1 MPEFTRE
8 DFESGIAPYE
18 WLYQFS
24 KDPFTLDR
32 AMRKVAALAK
42 ELKVTGVTNSYKNYV
57 KSLQSTGEVIFD
69 TNYTKFEDQPLEL
82 NCGQWMADD
91 SGVSIMTPIGEKYAC
106 PHPIMPISRIK
117 NIDTGEEKI
126 ALAYRKGRFWSTM
139 VVDKD
144 TIANARNIVSL
155 AKKGIA
161 VTSET
166 SRFLVQYLFDTENL
180 NLERIPEIPSVGRLG
195 WVEGGFSP
203 YVSELIFDGEDN
215 FGKIY
220 NAIDTKGD
228 PEEWIG
234 YIKELRK
241 TGTIQAR
248 VAMVATFASVLIK
261 PLHLLPFFV
270 HFWSDQSTTGKTVVL
285 LLATSAWANP
295 EKGEYW
301 SSFNSTTVGHERTA
315 GFLNSLPLILDEFQ
329 LQQGDKR
336 DFENTVYMLTEGVGR
351 TRGNVSGGL
360 QQSSKW
366 ANCVLCSGESPITN
380 FMSGAGAFAR
390 IIEIECS
397 QPIFSDFQAPLKIAR
412 SSYGHAGR
420 MFVEHL
426 QEDGVIE
433 KVNKKYQEIYHQ
445 VSKADVMEKQAM
457 AGATL
462 LTADHFLGKWLFED
476 SGSISLDEL
485 MPYLQSRQDI
495 DVGKRAYEYICDTI
509 SANSSKFNPS
519 LEVGEHW
526 GLLKP
531 GSGEVSIIRSVFEK
545 ICRDGGYASKAILSW
560 MARNNIIR
568 CSKKA
573 DGKIEPTR
581 TVKILGTA
589 TRCVV
594 MKMPEDDSD
603 QEYLDELI

>member
-24 KDPFTLDR
+24 REPFKLDR
-32 AMRKVAALAK
+32 AMRKLTAKAK
-42 ELKVTGVTNSYKNYV
+42 ELKVTGIAHSYKSYV
-57 KSLQSTGEVIFD
+57 KSLQSTGEVVFD
-69 TNYTKFEDQPLEL
+69 MNYTRFENQPLEL
-82 NCGQWMADD
+82 CCGQWIADD

-106 PHPIMPISRIK
+106 PHPIMPISRIR

-126 ALAYRKGRFWSTM
+126 ALAYRKGRAWQTM

-166 SRFLVQYLFDTENL
+166 SRFLVQYLFEVENL
-180 NLERIPEIPSVGRLG
+180 NFEQIPEIPSVGRLG

-203 YVSELIFDGEDN
+203 YVSNLVFDGEDN

-220 NAIDTKGD
+220 HAITAVGSEKVWMD
-228 PEEWIG
+228 
-234 YIKELRK
+234 YIAEVRK
-241 TGTIQAR
+241 TGTIQVR
-248 VAMVATFASVLIK
+248 LAMIATFASVLIK

-270 HFWSDQSTTGKTVVL
+270 HFWSDLSATGKTVAL

-336 DFENTVYMLTEGVGR
+336 DFENTVYMLSEGVGR
-351 TRGNVSGGL
+351 TRGNTGGGL
-360 QQSSKW
+360 QQSPKW
-366 ANCVLCSGESPITN
+366 ANCVLSSGESPITN
-380 FMSGAGAFAR
+380 YMSGAGAFAR
-390 IIEIECS
+390 IVEVECS
-397 QPIFSDFQAPLKIAR
+397 QQLFPDVQVPLKIAR
-412 SSYGHAGR
+412 ENYGHAGKL
-420 MFVEHL
+420 FVECL
-426 QEDGVIE
+426 QEEGAVE
-433 KVNKKYQEIYHQ
+433 EVLAKYQEIFKEI
-445 VSKADVMEKQAM
+445 SKANVMEKQAM

-462 LTADHFLGKWLFED
+462 LVTDYFLAQWLFKDE
-476 SGSISLDEL
+476 GSITIDNLL
-485 MPYLQSRQDI
+485 PLLQTHQDV
-495 DVGKRAYEYICDTI
+495 DVGRRAYDYICDTV
-509 SANSSKFNPS
+509 SANSAKFNPT
-519 LEVGEHW
+519 LENVEHW
-526 GLLKP
+526 GVLKP
-531 GSGEVSIIRSVFEK
+531 GSGEVSIVRSVFEK
-545 ICRDGGYASKAILSW
+545 ICLDGGYSSKAILNW
-560 MARNNIIR
+560 MIR
-568 CSKKA
+568 KDIVRASKKK
-573 DGKIEPTR
+573 DGKLEPTR
-581 TVKILGTA
+581 TVKIFGTA